1 MEQVR
6 LRYEEYAEAR
16 EREHY
21 LVHSGQQDA
30 PEREELDDRFA
41 DVTQGEDIAP
51 LRAAL
56 EEQTLS
62 GERDATQR
70 MLHLLE
76 QALLDATHWRLSA
89 ELRRAG
95 GDPAARDELSEQ
107 LFAEFGEARLA
118 LSHANGRAYFCSR
131 YPDVDLAVWERG
143 ADRLLEVTEGAY
155 RDRLEPAL
163 VRARTAPADAKPADL
178 QRLLSTSAFDAM
190 FPWDKLE
197 HLLDYTTQGLG
208 LRLAAVA
215 QIDAEPRPGRAFEAA
230 SFALRVPQEVVLSA
244 GASVGVAAS
253 RAFFFAAGPSLHA
266 AFTSAEL
273 PVERRLGVDPA
284 VRWGFGLLLA
294 QRFGDPVWIAQS
306 PAEQRALEFAQEAEL
321 QRLLRLRLA
330 AARFRFEL
338 ALAEVAGGDDPH
350 RLAERYAE
358 DHSHATLVPWTPQG
372 YLDHARAD
380 LVGVHELRAWCLA
393 EQLADFLRHEFGRA
407 FWTERQAGELLKELW
422 HTGATYTAEALA
434 SELGFAPLDLE
445 HIIAATPKSS

>member
-1 MEQVR
+1 MEQVS

-21 LVHSGQQDA
+21 RAHSGQQDA
-30 PEREELDDRFA
+30 PELDELDDRFA
-41 DVTQGEDIAP
+41 DVTQGEGIAP

-56 EEQTLS
+56 EQQTLS

-76 QALLDATHWRLSA
+76 QALLDATRWSLSA
-89 ELRRAG
+89 ELRRPG
-95 GDPAARDELSEQ
+95 TDPAARDERSEQ
-107 LFAEFGEARLA
+107 LFAELGEARLA
-118 LSHANGRAYFCSR
+118 LGYANGRAHFCAR
-131 YPDVDLAVWERG
+131 YPDVDLGVWERG

-163 VRARTAPADAKPADL
+163 GRARTAPSDAKPADL

-190 FPWDKLE
+190 FPCDKLE
-197 HLLDYTTQGLG
+197 DLLDYTTQGLRM
-208 LRLAAVA
+208 RLAAVA
-215 QIDAEPRPGRAFEAA
+215 RIDAEPRPGRAFEAA
-230 SFALRVPQEVVLSA
+230 SFALRVPQEVVLSCGTA
-244 GASVGVAAS
+244 TGVPAS
-253 RAFFFAAGPSLHA
+253 RAFFFAAGASLHA

-294 QRFGDPVWIAQS
+294 ERFGDPVWLAQS

-321 QRLLRLRLA
+321 LRLLRLRLA

-338 ALAEVAGGDDPH
+338 ALSEVPGGDDPH

-358 DHSHATLVPWTPQG
+358 EHSLATRVPWTPEG
-372 YLDHARAD
+372 YLDRARAD
-380 LVGVHELRAWCLA
+380 LVALHELRAWCLA

-407 FWTERQAGELLKELW
+407 FWTERRAGELLKEIW
-422 HTGATYTAEALA
+422 HTGATYAAEALA

-445 HIIAATPKSS
+445 HVIAATPKSS